1 MRFLNTTLETEASS
15 RPFLRDPS
23 WLLAPL
29 ARPPPHTFP
38 SSPAVCLP
46 RLQDTA
52 ARVGAPLREAP
63 ALDRFEPEGESLG
76 QVGDSQGLLSRHLDP
91 LPPNWWAHC
100 TVSPPPNLC
109 FEESHILPS
118 THYPHQPLPPLC
130 APPQM
135 VSPTSWYPLAA
146 TTSA

>member
-29 ARPPPHTFP
+29 ARPPTHTFP

-109 FEESHILPS
+109 PQTYVLKSPIS
-118 THYPHQPLPPLC
+118 CHQPTTRTNPSHPSVHPLR
-130 APPQM
+130 
-135 VSPTSWYPLAA
+135 W
-146 TTSA
+146 